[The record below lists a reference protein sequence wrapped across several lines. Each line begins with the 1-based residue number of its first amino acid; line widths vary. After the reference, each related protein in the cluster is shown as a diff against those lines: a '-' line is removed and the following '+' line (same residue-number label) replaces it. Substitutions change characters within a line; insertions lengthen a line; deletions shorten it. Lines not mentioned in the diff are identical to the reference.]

1 MNIAHML
8 QWSARRHADRI
19 AFTTPSG
26 EWTYRE
32 IDARANALANALIEL
47 GVSKGDRVGVLIGN
61 QIEYPESEMAIV
73 KAGAI
78 RVPMLIGSNVTEV
91 RRFVEFSDAV
101 AVIAAGAAL
110 PTLRLAL
117 ADIGR
122 RVQVIALG
130 ESSAGEHRYGDL
142 IGGSPCTSP
151 DVDLVENDGYALRF
165 TGGTTGMPKGIL
177 MDHRCM
183 TSVINNMLLNW
194 NVPFDEVVC
203 HFHPLSHAAGKIM
216 YTWWMRGARQV
227 ILPAFN
233 FQAEELL
240 KTIERERITT
250 MFMIPTALNVLLD
263 SAELKRYD
271 TTSLRMI
278 IYGGA
283 PIPAKRI
290 LEGIAAFGPVLVQI
304 YGCSEAPNVLTTLLP
319 EDHVFDANGEAPA
332 RLRSAGRVGYGVEV
346 QVVDADGA
354 RLPAGQVGE
363 ITSRG
368 PHTMA
373 RYWKDDTLTAE
384 RVRDGWVHTRDMGY
398 FDQDGYL
405 YVVDRKDDVIISGGF
420 NVWPAEI
427 ENVICM
433 HNDVAETAVFG
444 LADEKW
450 GEAVTAVVVLREG
463 RVLSEAGLLT
473 FLVDKLTRYKI
484 PKRIIIRD
492 EPIPKSPVHKPL
504 RRKLRD
510 QYGLI
515 AGEAG

>member
-8 QWSARRHADRI
+8 EWSARRHADRI
-19 AFTTPSG
+19 AFTTSDC
-26 EWTYRE
+26 ERSYRE
-32 IDARANALANALIEL
+32 IDARSNALANALIEL
-47 GVSKGDRVGVLIGN
+47 GVAKGERVGVLIGN

-78 RVPMLIGSNVTEV
+78 RVPMLISSNASEV
-91 RRFVEFSDAV
+91 KRFVEFSDAV
-101 AVIAAGAAL
+101 AVIASHSGL
-110 PTLRLAL
+110 PTLRAAL
-117 ADIGR
+117 SDIEHS
-122 RVQVIALG
+122 VTVIALAQPG
-130 ESSAGEHRYGDL
+130 AGEYGYEDL
-142 IGGSPCTSP
+142 IAGSSPTSP
-151 DVDLVENDGYALRF
+151 GLDLVEHDGYALRF

-194 NVPFDEVVC
+194 NVPCDEVVC

-240 KTIERERITT
+240 GAIERERVTT

-263 SAELKRYD
+263 APKLKSYD
-271 TTSLRMI
+271 TSSLRMI

-290 LEGIAAFGPVLVQI
+290 LEGVAAFGPVLVQI

-319 EDHVFDANGEAPA
+319 EDHVFDANGPPPA

-346 QVVDADGA
+346 RVVDGQGVP
-354 RLPAGQVGE
+354 LPSGEVGE

-373 RYWKDDTLTAE
+373 RYWKDDALTAE

-398 FDQDGYL
+398 FDEDGYL

-420 NVWPAEI
+420 NLWPAEI

-433 HNDVAETAVFG
+433 HGDVAEAAVFG

-450 GEAVTAVVVLREG
+450 GEAVTAVVVPRDG
-463 RVLSEAGLLT
+463 KIVSEAGLRA
-473 FLVDKLTRYKI
+473 FIADKLTRYKI

-510 QYGLI
+510 QYALGG
-515 AGEAG
+515 GESD